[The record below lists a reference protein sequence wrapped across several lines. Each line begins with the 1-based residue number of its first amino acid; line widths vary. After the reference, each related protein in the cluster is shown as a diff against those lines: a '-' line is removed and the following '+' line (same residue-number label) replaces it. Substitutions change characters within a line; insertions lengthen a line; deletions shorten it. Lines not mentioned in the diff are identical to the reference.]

1 MDSNWT
7 ATAIYLEIVGLIPV
21 WDAFSIESLLEAS
34 L

>member
-7 ATAIYLEIVGLIPV
+7 ATAICLEIVGLIPV
-21 WDAFSIESLLEAS
+21 WDAFSIKSLLEAS